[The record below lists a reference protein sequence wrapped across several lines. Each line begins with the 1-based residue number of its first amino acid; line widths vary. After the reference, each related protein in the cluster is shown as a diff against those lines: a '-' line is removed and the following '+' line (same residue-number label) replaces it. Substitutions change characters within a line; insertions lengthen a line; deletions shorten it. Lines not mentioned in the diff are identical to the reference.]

1 MKNHIRVDGQLLQT
15 NKKYSNLKNS
25 QREFIAHE
33 LYAECKRY
41 VVKKG
46 LFPNNKHNYDIVD
59 AVMEKI
65 EERKIWIP
73 EGEVYKHFIS
83 KKTKYRNR
91 LIKEGLIIEDN
102 GKFIYNRK
110 IILYI
115 AMSLDGY
122 IADENGNVDWL
133 EEYANIEDTDYK
145 EFYKTI
151 DTVIMGRKTYDQVLG
166 FGEYPYKDVKSYVY
180 SNSKIGSDDN
190 VEFINV
196 PPVDIVKSLK
206 QQSGK
211 HVWLI
216 GGADLIHDFIEE
228 SLIDEYQITI
238 LPVILGS
245 GISLFKKINHRVDLE
260 LISKKSANDVITL
273 TYGYRKKMI

>member
-1 MKNHIRVDGQLLQT
+1 MKNHIKVNGRLLQT

-41 VVKKG
+41 VIKKG

-151 DTVIMGRKTYDQVLG
+151 DTVIMGRKTYDQVLS
-166 FGEYPYKDVKSYVY
+166 FGEYPYQNAKSYVY
-180 SNSKIGSDDN
+180 SNSKIDSDDN
-190 VEFINV
+190 VEFTNV
-196 PPVDIVKSLK
+196 LPVDLAKSLK
-206 QQSGK
+206 QQLGS

-216 GGADLIHDFIEE
+216 GGADLIHDFIEDN
-228 SLIDEYQITI
+228 LIDEYQISI
-238 LPVILGS
+238 LPVVLGN
-245 GISLFKKINHRVDLE
+245 GIPLFKRSNYRVGLKLVSNKNIKE
-260 LISKKSANDVITL
+260 TVML
-273 TYGYRKKMI
+273 TYRKV